1 MIETLGRLKEL
12 AKARVP
18 KTRGRQ
24 RECLEEAIREIDL
37 AITEL
42 RDLDRP
48 RPPIHARIC
57 RILILLGEG
66 DVYEESDESRS
77 HNPGRRRRHSRVT

>member
-1 MIETLGRLKEL
+1 MILILRRLKEL
-12 AKARVP
+12 AKDRQP
-18 KTRGRQ
+18 KARGRS
-24 RECLEEAIREIDL
+24 RESLEEAIREIDL

-42 RDLDRP
+42 RDLNRP

-66 DVYEESDESRS
+66 GVYEESNESRS
-77 HNPGRRRRHSRVT
+77 YDPGGRRRHSRVT

>member
-1 MIETLGRLKEL
+1 MTDTLRRLKEL

-18 KTRGRQ
+18 KARGRS
-24 RECLEEAIREIDL
+24 RESLEEAIREIDL

-42 RDLDRP
+42 HDLDRP

-66 DVYEESDESRS
+66 GVYEEPDESRS
-77 HNPGRRRRHSRVT
+77 HDPGRRRRHSRIT